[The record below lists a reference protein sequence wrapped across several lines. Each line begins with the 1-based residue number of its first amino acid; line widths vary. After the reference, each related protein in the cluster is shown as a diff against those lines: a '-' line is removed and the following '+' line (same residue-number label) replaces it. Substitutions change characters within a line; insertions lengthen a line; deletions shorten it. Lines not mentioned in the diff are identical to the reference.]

1 LVERT
6 VQANAAS
13 GLFDG
18 AFKPVDPSDPS
29 VNWKVAPPA
38 LYVRPVMFATGPVLG
53 VKPANHYTFA
63 VYVTPAGKYRSDL
76 VLKVE
81 DEHPRAWPG
90 GTGAAKAACN
100 YAPTLQL
107 MRELYAKKRSLG
119 PDTPWDQLWDD
130 LLFIDPEANIEEMGG
145 ANFFVLRKDGNRLL
159 LRTPP
164 SMRERGDADTIL
176 PGVTRNTIIDLAGLL
191 GLEVEVA
198 RIPLR
203 HCMDMDDHRA
213 RRTAV
218 FTTGT
223 AAGVAPVV
231 ALRHGDK
238 IKRFGVWDD
247 VDDPSRNR
255 KLPADPSPPGSPL
268 HAAKTLRGVLFALQ
282 FGDEARLRELAGE
295 HAPAVIKRALE
306 QSWIEKFEIR

>member
-1 LVERT
+1 
-6 VQANAAS
+6 
-13 GLFDG
+13 
-18 AFKPVDPSDPS
+18 
-29 VNWKVAPPA
+29 
-38 LYVRPVMFATGPVLG
+38 
-53 VKPANHYTFA
+53 
-63 VYVTPAGKYRSDL
+63 
-76 VLKVE
+76 
-81 DEHPRAWPG
+81 
-90 GTGAAKAACN
+90 
-100 YAPTLQL
+100 
-107 MRELYAKKRSLG
+107 
-119 PDTPWDQLWDD
+119 
-130 LLFIDPEANIEEMGG
+130 
-145 ANFFVLRKDGNRLL
+145 
-159 LRTPP
+159 
-164 SMRERGDADTIL
+164 MRERGDADTIL

-295 HAPAVIKRALE
+295 HAPAVIARAVE